1 MTAVTER
8 QPPAGSQRL
17 IAIGLPLVFFVAAA
31 AVPSFANPYILE
43 IGILLLLYAYLGSS
57 WDILGGWAG
66 QMSFGHAAFFGLGAY
81 ASALLWINAG
91 LSPWFGMIVGALI
104 ASAFGALVAFATFRA
119 RLRGHYFAL
128 AMFAV
133 AQMLMALF
141 VNLKD
146 VGGVTVGG
154 SEGLQLPYMG
164 ANPAYMVF
172 DGRVPFYYL
181 LLVMLAV
188 VVGTVKLIS
197 ISRFGAYL
205 QAICNDEDAAEA
217 LGVNVFGCKVAAMA
231 VSAFFTGAIGAVY
244 GQIYLY
250 IEPGIVFS
258 SVYSIQG
265 LLCAVV
271 GGSGTVWGPVVGALV
286 LTPLAEISKT
296 FFRDLSGVD
305 LMIFGAVLVIFVRF
319 IPQGLMGLILGH
331 GGLRRKGSS
340 A

>member
-1 MTAVTER
+1 MTVLAEG
-8 QPPAGSQRL
+8 QPAATGRRL
-17 IAIGLPLVFFVAAA
+17 ISIGLPIVLFAVAA
-31 AVPSFANPYILE
+31 AVPSFVNPYVLE
-43 IGILLLLYAYLGSS
+43 IGILLLMYAYLGSS

-66 QMSFGHAAFFGLGAY
+66 QVSFGHAAFFGIGAY
-81 ASALLWINAG
+81 VSALLWINMG

-104 ASAFGALVAFATFRA
+104 ASAFGTLVAFATFRA

-141 VNLKD
+141 VNLKE
-146 VGGVTVGG
+146 VGGVTIGG

-164 ANPAYMVF
+164 TDPANMVF
-172 DGRVPFYYL
+172 DGRVPFYYIL
-181 LLVMLAV
+181 LAMLAV
-188 VVGTVKLIS
+188 VVGTIKLIS
-197 ISRFGAYL
+197 VSRFGAYL

-231 VSAFFTGAIGAVY
+231 ISAFFTGAIGAVY

-271 GGSGTVWGPVVGALV
+271 GGSGTVWGPVIGALI

-319 IPQGLMGLILGH
+319 IPQGLMGLVLGYA
-331 GGLRRKGSS
+331 GLRRK
-340 A
+340 APA